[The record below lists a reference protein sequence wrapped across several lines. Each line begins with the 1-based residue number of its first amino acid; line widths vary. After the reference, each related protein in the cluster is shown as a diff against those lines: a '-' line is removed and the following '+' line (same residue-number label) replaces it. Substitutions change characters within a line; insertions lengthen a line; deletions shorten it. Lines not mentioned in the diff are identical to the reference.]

1 MKTKTPDI
9 IKTDDKIE
17 TDDKNSV
24 RRKKFWKFWIVML
37 FVNIGILV
45 IVYRLFMIQI
55 VNVDKY
61 RDQARR
67 QHESKV
73 TLSAERG
80 EILDRNSNIIAS
92 NFESISVAVDP
103 TLLQSAKKI
112 AEIIEKNLGIP
123 RSVIMR
129 KINDAEGSFAW
140 IVRGKDEQLLKDLYK
155 IKDKGLIL
163 LKEPRRIY
171 HYGGISSQVI
181 GITDIDNIGQSGI
194 ELQWDSLLIGR
205 SGYMIMNRD
214 GKGRLRPAADLPVFP
229 AINGNSLKLTIDIEL
244 QRIVEYELKIG
255 VENAQAESGT
265 VVVIQ
270 PSTGEIL
277 AIASYPGYDPH
288 SNQSPQQGA
297 MRVRAITDIYEPG
310 STFKTITAAAA
321 MEENIVKEDDR
332 FNGYLGVYEGKGFTI
347 RDVHPVGVITF
358 REAMEHSSN
367 IILSSVAN
375 LMPDNVFYKYI
386 RDFGFGIKTGID
398 FPGEVAGKLPKPD
411 TYVPSTKR
419 YLGHGYGLAVS
430 PLQIANAYAAIA
442 NNGVLM
448 KPYIVK
454 SIFNSEGIEIYS
466 AKTEVVRRVISDK
479 TAARVKDLLKGVVN
493 NGTGKAVKMANLQIC
508 GKTGTSQQID
518 DGVYSKQHYTGSFAG
533 FFPEDNPEI
542 AMIVVIDKPTVSI
555 YGGATAAPVFRE
567 IALRWASSNL
577 GINSQINSIA
587 KKSLYPPIDSGRIRV
602 PNLVGLSTIS
612 ANIILNNIGAKF
624 KFDNNV
630 NTIISRQFPSPGVL
644 IPKKELIEL
653 TTANYSAYYTLDSAL
668 KHIEGLPLRSALKI
682 LNDYGVRTSV
692 NGSGKVSK
700 QKRTSASDGS
710 PLVTLE
716 CK

>member
-1 MKTKTPDI
+1 MKN
-9 IKTDDKIE
+9 IKSKNPNINE
-17 TDDKNSV
+17 AEDKNSV

-37 FVNIGILV
+37 LVNLGILV
-45 IVYRLFMIQI
+45 VVYRLFMIQV

-67 QHESKV
+67 QHESKI

-80 EILDRNSNIIAS
+80 EILDRNGKIIAS

-103 TLLQSAKKI
+103 TLLKSAKKI

-123 RSVIMR
+123 KSSIMR
-129 KINDAEGSFAW
+129 RINDAEGSFVW
-140 IVRGKDEQLLKDLYK
+140 LVRGKDGQLLKDLYN
-155 IKDKGLIL
+155 IRDKGLIL
-163 LKEPRRIY
+163 IKEPRRIY

-181 GITDIDNIGQSGI
+181 GITDIDNIGKSGI

-214 GKGRLRPAADLPVFP
+214 GVGKLRPAADLPVFP

-265 VVVIQ
+265 VVIIQ

-288 SNQSPQQGA
+288 SNQNPQQGA

-310 STFKTITAAAA
+310 STFKTITASAA

-332 FNGYLGVYEGKGFTI
+332 FNGYLGVFQGKGFTI
-347 RDVHPVGVITF
+347 KDVHPVGVITF

-375 LMPDNVFYKYI
+375 MMPDNVFYKYI
-386 RDFGFGIKTGID
+386 RDFGFGLKTGID
-398 FPGEVAGKLPKPD
+398 FPGEVTGKLPKPQ

-454 SIFNSEGIEIYS
+454 SIFNSEGKEIYS
-466 AKTEVVRRVISDK
+466 AKTEIVRRVISDK
-479 TAARVKDLLKGVVN
+479 TAARVKNLLKCVVN
-493 NGTGKAVKMANLQIC
+493 NGTGKVVKMDNLQIC
-508 GKTGTSQQID
+508 GKTGTSQQLD

-533 FFPEDNPEI
+533 FFPEDKPEI

-567 IALRWASSNL
+567 IALRWASSNM
-577 GINSQINSIA
+577 GIKSQISSKNNF
-587 KKSLYPPIDSGRIRV
+587 DSRLTVDSTKIIV
-602 PNLVGLSTIS
+602 PNLVGLNINT
-612 ANIILNNIGAKF
+612 ANIILSKIGAKF
-624 KFDNNV
+624 SLDNNV
-630 NTIISRQFPSPGVL
+630 NTMIVKQFPSPGVFIL
-644 IPKKELIEL
+644 RNESIEL
-653 TTANYSAYYTLDSAL
+653 STGNYTGYYTLDSAL

-682 LNDYGVRTSV
+682 LNDYGVKTSV
-692 NGSGKVSK
+692 NGSGCVTK
-700 QKRTSASDGS
+700 QKRTAASDGS
-710 PLVTLE
+710 PLVTLD

>member
-1 MKTKTPDI
+1 MKTKTPLINDI
-9 IKTDDKIE
+9 
-17 TDDKNSV
+17 DDKNSV
-24 RRKKFWKFWIVML
+24 RRKKFWKFWVVML
-37 FVNIGILV
+37 FVNLGILV
-45 IVYRLFMIQI
+45 VIYRLFMIQI
-55 VNVDKY
+55 INVDKY

-67 QHESKV
+67 QHESKI

-80 EILDRNSNIIAS
+80 EILDRNDKIIAS

-103 TLLQSAKKI
+103 TILKSSKKV
-112 AEIIEKNLGIP
+112 AEIIEKNLSIP
-123 RSVIMR
+123 KSVIMR
-129 KINDAEGSFAW
+129 RINDAEGSFVW
-140 IVRGKDEQLLKDLYK
+140 LVRGKDEQLLKDLYT
-155 IKDKGLIL
+155 IKDKGLIII
-163 LKEPRRIY
+163 KEPRRIY

-181 GITDIDNIGQSGI
+181 GITDIDNKGQSGI

-214 GKGRLRPAADLPVFP
+214 GMGRLRPAADLPVFP

-288 SNQSPQQGA
+288 SNQNPQQGA
-297 MRVRAITDIYEPG
+297 ERVRAITDIYEPG
-310 STFKTITAAAA
+310 STFKTITASAAL
-321 MEENIVKEDDR
+321 EENIVKEDDK
-332 FNGYLGVYEGKGFTI
+332 FNGYLGVFQGKGFTI

-375 LMPDNVFYKYI
+375 MMPDNVFYKYI
-386 RDFGFGIKTGID
+386 RDFGFGLKTGID
-398 FPGEVAGKLPKPD
+398 FPGEVAGKLPKPQ

-430 PLQIANAYAAIA
+430 PLQIANAYASIA
-442 NNGVLM
+442 NKGVLM
-448 KPYIVK
+448 KPYLVK
-454 SIFNSEGIEIYS
+454 SIYNSEGNEIYS
-466 AKTEVVRRVISDK
+466 AKPEIVRRVISDK
-479 TAARVKDLLKGVVN
+479 TAARVKDLLKCVVN
-493 NGTGKAVKMANLQIC
+493 NGTGKAVKMDNLQIC

-518 DGVYSKQHYTGSFAG
+518 NGVYSKVHYTGSFAG
-533 FFPEDNPEI
+533 FFPEENPEI

-567 IALRWASSNL
+567 IALRWASSNA
-577 GINSQINSIA
+577 GINSQLYTKSNINA
-587 KKSLYPPIDSGRIRV
+587 NMEIDTSKIRV
-602 PNLVGLSTIS
+602 PNLVGLNINT
-612 ANIILNNIGAKF
+612 ANIILNKIGAKF
-624 KFDNNV
+624 TIDNNV
-630 NTIISRQFPSPGVL
+630 NSMIINQNPSPGVF
-644 IPKKELIEL
+644 IHRNESIEL
-653 TTANYSAYYTLDSAL
+653 STGNYSGYYTLDSAL

-682 LNDYGVRTSV
+682 LNDYGVKTSV
-692 NGSGKVSK
+692 NGSGIVTK
-700 QKRTSASDGS
+700 QKRTTASDGS
-710 PLVTLE
+710 PLVSLD